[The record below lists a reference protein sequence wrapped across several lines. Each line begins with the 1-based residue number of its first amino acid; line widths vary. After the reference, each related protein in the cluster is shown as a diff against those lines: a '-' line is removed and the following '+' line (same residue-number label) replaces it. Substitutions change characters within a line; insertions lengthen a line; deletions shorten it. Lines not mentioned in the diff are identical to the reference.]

1 MKLNEAK
8 VLITGSTSGIGLATA
23 QRLQQGGAAVV
34 LHGRNPEKIAALR
47 AEGWTV
53 IEADVSREE
62 DAVRLVREAAEHLG
76 GLNVL
81 VNNAGG
87 GKASRLLDQTLED
100 FEAVIGTNLTGA
112 MLVAREAAR
121 IMVENHG
128 GAGYGTL
135 INVGS
140 VAGLR
145 GNPGSGAYA
154 ASKFGLRGMTQ
165 SWRAELRP
173 RNIRVTYLA
182 PSEVITAFGG
192 RDPAAREN
200 AERKIQPQDIAHAI
214 AALIEMDDRAFVT
227 ELEVFATN
235 PF

>member
-1 MKLNEAK
+1 MKLANAK

-23 QRLQQGGAAVV
+23 QRLKEGGAAVV
-34 LHGRNPEKIAALR
+34 LHGRNPAKIAALR

-87 GKASRLLDQTLED
+87 GKASRLLDQTRED
-100 FEAVIGTNLTGA
+100 FEAVIGTNLIGA

-121 IMVENHG
+121 IMVENRE

-145 GNPGSGAYA
+145 GGAGSGAYA

-173 RNIRVTYLA
+173 KNIRVTYLA

-192 RDPAAREN
+192 RDPASREN
-200 AERKIQPQDIAHAI
+200 ADRKIQPQDIAHAI